1 MCKLSFGIIAY
12 EFDAVPDIIQG
23 GSAVSAIR
31 GVAIAVNVGN
41 S

>member
-1 MCKLSFGIIAY
+1 MANK
-12 EFDAVPDIIQG
+12 FDAFPDVTQG
-23 GSAVSAIR
+23 GAAVSAIR